1 MYILNIFHLNK
12 NQKILQLCT
21 KTISALLLVLSSNAS
36 WADSFDDVLA
46 EINSKAQSITKTQE
60 ALQQTAIVAQEIT
73 ELNSAGKFSDIM
85 PATQSISGLNVPPKK
100 LIDGMGNSLSAISKL
115 LPEAYQKLSYQ
126 AELIA
131 LKSRY
136 LSGRHIHQIDTEMMP
151 ALEAALAHEVT
162 GLNNADKF
170 SYIPA
175 IPTAQ
180 NTSSLD
186 VAATAIVMAEM
197 FSDLPEMVNSLSEI
211 SEFIRSIQP
220 PLQHIHQIDTEV
232 MPALEAAGQQ
242 VNKLAQTPGGLL
254 QTVVAARKIAGLNSA
269 DKIASNAP
277 TQQINGN
284 NMTITNAKE
293 AKESPKAL
301 SVSKPTNNVE
311 DMAKPVLA
319 SPPKVT
325 VSPKD
330 KTTSKPT
337 PKTTPKPVSKPTPKP
352 TPKRASRPVSK
363 PALVISHTPQAGSYI
378 ANQIAA
384 QQMFITDDLHY
395 RQRETHYI
403 DPVTGEKKVS
413 SMWLNT
419 SGAKNRF
426 NSGNN
431 QLQTRSHRYA
441 IQLGGTLS
449 QWSSDGSDLG
459 ILGITSGLGK
469 STNHSHST
477 SPRHKAQGSVDGYN
491 LGLYHIW
498 YADNQTRLGPYI
510 DLLTQYGWFNNQV
523 KTSQIASNSS
533 YRSHVFTS
541 ALETGYKIQLVENT
555 DTRLFIQPKAKVS
568 WQRMSGVQYK
578 ESAGTQVMMA
588 ESSAVA
594 TKLGIR
600 TALELDID
608 TLSSNKT
615 LQISPS
621 FEANW
626 IHNSN
631 NKGIWFGTTN
641 ITPQGNSNIADF
653 KLGIEA
659 NIDSNLRLWT
669 HLGHQLG
676 GNNYSD
682 MQATLGANYCF

>member
-21 KTISALLLVLSSNAS
+21 KAISALLLVLSSNAC

-100 LIDGMGNSLSAISKL
+100 LIDGMGNSLSAISEL
-115 LPEAYQKLSYQ
+115 LPETS
-126 AELIA
+126 
-131 LKSRY
+131 
-136 LSGRHIHQIDTEMMP
+136 
-151 ALEAALAHEVT
+151 
-162 GLNNADKF
+162 KF
-170 SYIPA
+170 I
-175 IPTAQ
+175 
-180 NTSSLD
+180 
-186 VAATAIVMAEM
+186 
-197 FSDLPEMVNSLSEI
+197 I
-211 SEFIRSIQP
+211 SKMR
-220 PLQHIHQIDTEV
+220 PLQLPPPPQSQLPQYIHQIDTEV
-232 MPALEAAGQQ
+232 MPALETTGQQ

-254 QTVVAARKIAGLNSA
+254 QTVAVARKIAGLNSA
-269 DKIASNAP
+269 DEIASNAP
-277 TQQINGN
+277 TQQINSN

-311 DMAKPVLA
+311 DMTKPVLA

-330 KTTSKPT
+330 KTTPKPTSKPT
-337 PKTTPKPVSKPTPKP
+337 PKTTPKPVSKP

-441 IQLGGTLS
+441 IQLGGTLN